1 MYIFVHSNKPRL
13 DKQMNEPIKIS
24 ELGLR
29 TVFTWVDTL
38 ELFLGSL
45 TQFSSEDF
53 SSRTD
58 QQRQCSGGHINRDK
72 NSPLGND
79 IDYDDT

>member
-29 TVFTWVDTL
+29 TVFTWIDTL
-38 ELFLGSL
+38 ELFLCSL

-58 QQRQCSGGHINRDK
+58 QQLQCSGGHINLDK

-79 IDYDDT
+79 VDHDDT